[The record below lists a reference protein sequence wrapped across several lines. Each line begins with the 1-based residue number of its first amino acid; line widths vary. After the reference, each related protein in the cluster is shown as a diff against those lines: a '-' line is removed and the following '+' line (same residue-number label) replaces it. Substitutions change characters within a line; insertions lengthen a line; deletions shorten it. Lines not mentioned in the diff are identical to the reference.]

1 MSFIREVF
9 LAKPFSTGKILPG
22 TDLKVLKAC
31 GVGETLQVWVKQGDG
46 ETLQDKINNNNR
58 ENLKAIENRLL
69 IKIFEK

>member
-1 MSFIREVF
+1 M
-9 LAKPFSTGKILPG
+9 
-22 TDLKVLKAC
+22 KAC

-46 ETLQDKINNNNR
+46 ETLQVWVKQGDGETLQVWIKKGADVTLQDRVNNDNR